1 MSQKDLTQFLHA
13 ALRDSTLQD
22 QLRAEGADPVAI
34 AKEAGFDIT
43 VAELKNGVVDL
54 PDEELESIAG
64 GGYFGADGQYHAVMT
79 GIGCVPPSYPN
90 NGRFESCW
98 GHSDA

>member
-13 ALRDSTLQD
+13 ALRDSALQD
-22 QLRAEGADPVAI
+22 KLRAEGADPVAI

-43 VAELKNGVVDL
+43 AAELKNGVVDL

-64 GGYFGADGQYHAVMT
+64 GGYFGADDRYHGFPT
-79 GIGCVPPSYPN
+79 GNGCVPPSYHN
-90 NGRFESCW
+90 GGRFESCW
-98 GHSDA
+98 GYPR